1 MLVFVRVVGA
11 GIPHF
16 SRTFRRIMPLS
27 ASSCL
32 WRHSIKRVDI
42 ALPSCDDEAA
52 GMTAVASS
60 FEGDPAI
67 VSGMKSGDTS

>member
-1 MLVFVRVVGA
+1 LSKHSLGKTAPSIGLPSVQRHALVREFLFVEA
-11 GIPHF
+11 
-16 SRTFRRIMPLS
+16 L
-27 ASSCL
+27 
-32 WRHSIKRVDI
+32 KRVDI